1 MFVSLHMC
9 LWTCLSL
16 MKRPLRVAVLTVKSL
31 HHSEVLVKNM
41 DSGGRLWILG
51 KILYLFMPFL

>member
-1 MFVSLHMC
+1 MSLDLLDSYEKITSC
-9 LWTCLSL
+9 
-16 MKRPLRVAVLTVKSL
+16 TVKSL

-51 KILYLFMPFL
+51 KILYLFVPFL